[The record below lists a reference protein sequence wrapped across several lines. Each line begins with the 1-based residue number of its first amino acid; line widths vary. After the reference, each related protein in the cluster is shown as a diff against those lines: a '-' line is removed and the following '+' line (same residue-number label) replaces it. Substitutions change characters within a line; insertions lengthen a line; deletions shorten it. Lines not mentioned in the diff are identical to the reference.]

1 MRTQKEMGKTEMTET
16 ASYAK
21 TEEEFD
27 YHSHAHAANA
37 QCVYRDI
44 RESTGII
51 HTDSNEGYYVLT
63 RYADIAAAARNHET
77 FTSKKDFNGPGLG
90 GGGISIPPNPATSLS
105 LDELDPPEW
114 KRVRS
119 ALNPTLAPGAVQRL
133 MPSIEEITT
142 YFIDQFIEVGEADLV
157 LALFNPIPAIM
168 TLDYLGI
175 PRQGWERYADPIH
188 KMAYVRRGLPEY
200 DVVFQGT
207 VWILEQLQE
216 LITERRRE
224 PRDDFVSNMMR
235 HEAGGTPFSDE
246 EIKEMMFIALGGGI
260 DTTTALMSNTMFYL
274 YEHPEERRRLQ
285 DDPSLLDSACEEFL
299 RYFTP
304 VQALARTVGKPV
316 VVEGVELKHGD
327 RVLLAWAS
335 ANRDPEQFDD
345 PDEVKLDRFPNRHCS
360 FGIGIHRCIGS
371 NLARSIF
378 KTVIPELLRRIPDYE
393 VDTAN
398 ARRYDR
404 IGIVNG
410 WEQIPI
416 TFTPGKREG
425 SLQSL

>member
-1 MRTQKEMGKTEMTET
+1 
-16 ASYAK
+16 
-21 TEEEFD
+21 
-27 YHSHAHAANA
+27 
-37 QCVYRDI
+37 
-44 RESTGII
+44 
-51 HTDSNEGYYVLT
+51 
-63 RYADIAAAARNHET
+63 
-77 FTSKKDFNGPGLG
+77 
-90 GGGISIPPNPATSLS
+90 
-105 LDELDPPEW
+105 
-114 KRVRS
+114 
-119 ALNPTLAPGAVQRL
+119 